1 MVVDEERVE
10 GKNLYKQKP
19 LSGEGCGLWLRAASG
34 TREGRSSQ
42 AEGSGSFPPLWAR
55 LGPSSLGLTWE
66 LLRPADSQA
75 VPQTHGISICNISR
89 RLIRR
94 PEGDSLQLEK
104 AYLLDVPSSGR
115 PWGTVGH
122 V

>member
-1 MVVDEERVE
+1 MA
-10 GKNLYKQKP
+10 P
-19 LSGEGCGLWLRAASG
+19 SGLWHQ
-34 TREGRSSQ
+34 GRKIQ
-42 AEGSGSFPPLWAR
+42 PGRR
-55 LGPSSLGLTWE
+55 LGLIPAALGAAGTQQPGSHLE

-75 VPQTHGISICNISR
+75 VPQTHGISICNISG

-94 PEGDSLQLEK
+94 PEGDSLQLDK

-122 V
+122 M